1 MGEINIFQSFKIFD
15 DNIINQKIDEIYNLL
30 ISNFGDINGKFAVCG
45 SIAKILDGKFSEEY
59 TAKDIDLLCRD
70 SIFWRFLTANHIKIK
85 TQKTE
90 IEESRIKL
98 FYKEGF
104 LIEIWKEKIPF
115 VKEGIYKEKIEYCY
129 GN

>member
-1 MGEINIFQSFKIFD
+1 MEETNIFQSLKVFD
-15 DNIINQKIDEIYNLL
+15 DNIVNKKIDEIYNLL
-30 ISNFGDINGKFAVCG
+30 NSNFRNIKGKFAVCG
-45 SIAKILDGKFSEEY
+45 SIAKILDGKFTEDY
-59 TAKDIDLLCRD
+59 TPKDIDLLCRD
-70 SIFWRFLTANHIKIK
+70 SIFWRFLIANHIKIK

-115 VKEGIYKEKIEYCY
+115 VKEGIYKDKIEYCY